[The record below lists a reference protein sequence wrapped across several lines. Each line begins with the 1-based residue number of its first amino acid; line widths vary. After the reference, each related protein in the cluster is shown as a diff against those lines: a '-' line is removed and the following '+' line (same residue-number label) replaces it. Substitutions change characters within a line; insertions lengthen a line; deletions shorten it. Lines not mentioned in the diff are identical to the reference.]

1 MAQSI
6 KLASAVFKTTP
17 PIVKCVAFGSAGV
30 LLLKILWLDQIP
42 AWFPR
47 VHELGVLTENV
58 LTATVA
64 ASVFFVISYQ
74 LPLVVEKMAVG
85 PTIAMLADQVV
96 QYAARFLYEVNR
108 SLNAKDGKAAL
119 AQPVT
124 EQTVADLF
132 KRISPNDASPM
143 WDTQTFAVVSWLS
156 TMVEQDTQC
165 RGFIDQIWRYARFI
179 DSELAALLDGIQF
192 SQHAASLRSLKE
204 IGRLAGDLKLGNT
217 DMADFAPAYFQ
228 CYQQAMRLQEYCTR
242 FRAKY
247 EIGVTFPEKN

>member
-1 MAQSI
+1 VPQSI
-6 KLASAVFKTTP
+6 KLVSAVFNTTP
-17 PIVKCVAFGSAGV
+17 AVVKFVAFGSAIV

-42 AWFPR
+42 AWFGR
-47 VHELGVLTENV
+47 AHELGVLTENV

-74 LPLVVEKMAVG
+74 LPLVVERMAVG

-96 QYAARFLYEVNR
+96 QHVAKFLYAVNH
-108 SLNAKDGKAAL
+108 SLNAKDGTATL

-156 TMVEQDTQC
+156 TMVDQDVQC
-165 RGFIDQIWRYARFI
+165 RGSIDQIWRYARFI

-192 SQHAASLRSLKE
+192 SRHAASLHSLKE
-204 IGRLAGDLKLGNT
+204 IGRLAGDLKLGN
-217 DMADFAPAYFQ
+217 DNMADFAPAYFQ
-228 CYQQAMRLQEYCTR
+228 CYQQAMRLQEYCTG

-247 EIGVTFPEKN
+247 GIGVTRHSPR